1 MYGLTEIRTDEEKY
15 VISTLISNIT
25 NEPDK
30 KWATLTIY
38 DNEKKEIA
46 YWDNCDYLTKELLPL
61 LEQVYND
68 EITMKV
74 FYKKITEEDVK
85 KYFPTKEDVS
95 ELYEL
100 FVWAQKLNMI

>member
-1 MYGLTEIRTDEEKY
+1 M
-15 VISTLISNIT
+15 
-25 NEPDK
+25 
-30 KWATLTIY
+30 
-38 DNEKKEIA
+38 
-46 YWDNCDYLTKELLPL
+46 LPL